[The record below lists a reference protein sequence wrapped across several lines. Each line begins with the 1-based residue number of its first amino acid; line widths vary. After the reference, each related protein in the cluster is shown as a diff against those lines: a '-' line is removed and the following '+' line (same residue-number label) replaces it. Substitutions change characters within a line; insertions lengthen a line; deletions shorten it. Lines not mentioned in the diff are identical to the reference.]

1 MQWLDFCIRL
11 LKFNIYNKTNFMHR
25 KNLKFRKSP
34 SHNEVLSSL
43 IKGSSKLKIL
53 KCYALNGENG
63 NSLGAGGVSMLVI

>member
-1 MQWLDFCIRL
+1 
-11 LKFNIYNKTNFMHR
+11 MHR

-43 IKGSSKLKIL
+43 IKGSSKLKIP
-53 KCYALNGENG
+53 KYYALNGENG

>member
-1 MQWLDFCIRL
+1 
-11 LKFNIYNKTNFMHR
+11 MHR